1 MKVEEQYQDLLQN
14 IEFGIIREFRRD
26 SSLLDQDAK
35 EAVAALFRQYRAEQE
50 QRSPPNVPMG
60 ERARRVFDNV
70 RSICEWRL
78 GRSGDVAAQE
88 LGPPPST
95 PNKPE
100 EITLCLKR
108 IEKSIEYWNKLAGRQ
123 GYLSFVAQYVG

>member
-14 IEFGIIREFRRD
+14 IEFGIVREFRRD

-60 ERARRVFDNV
+60 ERARRVFDSV
-70 RSICEWRL
+70 RAICEWRL
-78 GRSGDVAAQE
+78 GRPAKVVAQE
-88 LGPPPST
+88 LGPPPSVL
-95 PNKPE
+95 NKTE
-100 EITLCLKR
+100 EIAVCLKR
-108 IEKSIEYWNKLAGRQ
+108 IEKSIEFWNKRAGRQ
-123 GYLSFVAQYVG
+123 GYLTFVAQYVG